1 MRRLI
6 ESWLPLREV
15 NEDAGL
21 EVAFRSTRAYSGPRL
36 RNVHVWFARRPAGVA
51 RVLTLAGILG
61 DSVQQ
66 SLFVDVV
73 GFNAREIAK
82 KRGMPPLLFYTTPK
96 RSTADCWFALIEGL
110 IEDIGF
116 PMITCT
122 ALSSMA

>member
-66 SLFVDVV
+66 SLFVNVV

-82 KRGMPPLLFYTTPK
+82 KRRMPPLLFYTTPK
-96 RSTADCWFALIEGL
+96 RSTVDCWFLLYRKG
-110 IEDIGF
+110 
-116 PMITCT
+116 
-122 ALSSMA
+122 